1 MFNIKVVN
9 KSNKSVVWEMD
20 YNDINEAM
28 ADIKVLMKPS
38 AFGVSDYEITI
49 NKG

>member
-1 MFNIKVVN
+1 MFNVKIIN
-9 KSNKSVVWEMD
+9 KGNKNVVWEMD

-28 ADIKVLMKPS
+28 ADIKILMKPS
-38 AFGVSDYEITI
+38 AFGVDGYEVTI